1 MARQTLFMRTSK
13 RYSPAHSRR
22 FVALSRQQ
30 HRKAVSARQRP
41 RIKGASMGR
50 TLTVRTVLVLGGL
63 ALLTACG
70 GNGPMGFKNPFSGGG
85 SKSGKSTTLVERDV
99 EAPEV
104 FQTTDKGLWDGRPSL
119 GGIWVAHPDV
129 VDPERAIVR
138 NEDNW
143 KFVIGALFRRESDNP
158 GPAIQVS
165 SEAAEALG
173 MLAGKP
179 ATLNV
184 TALRKVEAPAEPET
198 DPVLE
203 APEEIAATPLDDG
216 DIIPAAATIA
226 ATPPPAA
233 AAQAAPP
240 PAPAPAATAAS
251 STLTKPFIQVALFRE
266 ESNANN
272 TAAGLRSVGVI
283 PVVRRNVS
291 NGKTT
296 WRVLVGPA
304 PTSDDRAA
312 MLSKVKALG
321 YSDAYFVSG

>member
-138 NEDNW
+138 NEDNG

-203 APEEIAATPLDDG
+203 APEEIAATPAGRWRHHPRRGNDRCNATSG
-216 DIIPAAATIA
+216 GCRSSGTPACPCAGCDCGVLNTYKAVYPGCPVPRRIQRQQHGCRLA
-226 ATPPPAA
+226 QCWSYPGC
-233 AAQAAPP
+233 AAQCEQR
-240 PAPAPAATAAS
+240 
-251 STLTKPFIQVALFRE
+251 KDDVA
-266 ESNANN
+266 
-272 TAAGLRSVGVI
+272 G
-283 PVVRRNVS
+283 
-291 NGKTT
+291 
-296 WRVLVGPA
+296 
-304 PTSDDRAA
+304 
-312 MLSKVKALG
+312 
-321 YSDAYFVSG
+321 SGRTCTDV